1 MIAPSLMTA
10 ALLASS
16 WPQLDSTATLR
27 GKASSSFNGHPLAG
41 VMISVPAAQKFVVTD
56 SAGRFWLGGLPSGV
70 QLIRVSYDGRETNYF
85 QFALRGQ
92 HVKDIAVLLDIEAVD
107 LDPIVVEVRQ
117 VNGQR
122 DLAGFFE
129 RRGWYR
135 GFARFFTREEI
146 DHVRPTKISGLLTLE
161 GIATRCF
168 ELCMPTRFSRGA
180 LCAVPINVN
189 GLPWGE
195 DNFDRIE
202 VSQVA
207 AVEVYRGE
215 PPYGLSP
222 ALAVSPGSSIWMGG
236 GFPTRGNCGLVM
248 IWTR

>member
-1 MIAPSLMTA
+1 
-10 ALLASS
+10 
-16 WPQLDSTATLR
+16 
-27 GKASSSFNGHPLAG
+27 
-41 VMISVPAAQKFVVTD
+41 
-56 SAGRFWLGGLPSGV
+56 V
-70 QLIRVSYDGRETNYF
+70 QLIRVSFDGRETDYF
-85 QFALRGQ
+85 QFELRGQ
-92 HVKDIAVLLDIEAVD
+92 HVKQIAVLLDVEAID
-107 LDPIVVEVRQ
+107 LDPVVVEVRQ

-122 DLAGFFE
+122 DLAGFYE
-129 RRGWYR
+129 RRDWYR

-146 DHVRPTKISGLLTLE
+146 DQVRPTRISSLLTLE

-189 GLPWGE
+189 GMPWGE
-195 DNFDRIE
+195 DNYDRID
-202 VSQVA
+202 VSRVA

-222 ALAVSPGSSIWMGG
+222 ALAVSAGSSIWMGG
-236 GFPTRGNCGLVM
+236 GFPTHGACGLVM